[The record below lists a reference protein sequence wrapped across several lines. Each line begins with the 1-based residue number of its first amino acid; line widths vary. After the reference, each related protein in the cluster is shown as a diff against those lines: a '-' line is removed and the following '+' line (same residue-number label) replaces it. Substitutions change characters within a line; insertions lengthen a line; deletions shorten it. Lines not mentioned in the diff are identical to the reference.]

1 MRRAFYCSFAA
12 IFLAIAVHFFP
23 LWTDS
28 FIAVQKG
35 DAYIKVF
42 QCGWPFSDAV
52 SDQLG
57 DQPSTKIFKLFLNFA
72 LLAMAFFTF
81 QSAGVSGAKKLKLR
95 KAFNHQSQKA
105 A

>member
-1 MRRAFYCSFAA
+1 MRRTFYCSFAA

-42 QCGWPFSDAV
+42 QCGWPFSYAV

-57 DQPSTKIFKLFLNFA
+57 DQPSTKIFSCSSTLPCWRWRSLRSIHLEFLVPKN
-72 LLAMAFFTF
+72 
-81 QSAGVSGAKKLKLR
+81 
-95 KAFNHQSQKA
+95 
-105 A
+105 